1 VGGGLIAPSPCVLTI
16 GYKMWYTYIK
26 NNRVS
31 MRYKIILHLLY
42 SYKEIDKKP
51 YSLLGFYIVGL

>member
-1 VGGGLIAPSPCVLTI
+1 
-16 GYKMWYTYIK
+16 
-26 NNRVS
+26 